1 MRKLLFLILSL
12 STSIIFAQKNTDS
25 VFVRDVY
32 DMELTRGMSYE
43 WLRDL
48 STDIG
53 GRLSGSPEAQQAVE
67 WSKSVLDTLGLD
79 SVWLQP
85 VMVPH
90 WVRGEKEVCQVILDG
105 SQIPLTICSLGG
117 SEGTGG
123 KALRAPVIE
132 VHSFEELAS
141 LGNEK
146 AKGKIIF
153 FNRPMEPR
161 LINTFAAYGGCV
173 DQRWAGALEAS
184 KYGALA
190 VVVRSMSH
198 KIDDHA
204 HTGSMSYEGAETRI
218 PAAALS
224 TLAAERL
231 DSLLTLYPGLELEL
245 EMDCKNLPDKPSFNV
260 IGEIRGS
267 ELPDE
272 IILVGGHLDAWD
284 NGDGAHD
291 DGAGVVHSMEVLR
304 LFKQLNYSPKR
315 TIRVVLFMN
324 EENGLRGAKEY
335 ARVTEEMNWYHMAAI
350 ESDRGGFTPRGFAIE
365 GSQEMIDF
373 IAKYKELLEP
383 YGLHDFQAG
392 GSGADVHPLKREDNV
407 LMGYLPDS
415 QRYFDHHH
423 APSDTFEAVNKREL
437 ELGAAAIT
445 SMVYLLDKYGIPQ
458 PVQNW

>member
-1 MRKLLFLILSL
+1 MKKIFVFILLIGSWCANAQSQEDSL
-12 STSIIFAQKNTDS
+12 
-25 VFVRDVY
+25 FVREVY
-32 DMELTRGMSYE
+32 DFELTRGMAYE

-48 STDIG
+48 SNNIG
-53 GRLSGSPEAQQAVE
+53 GRLSGSPEAQKAVE
-67 WSKSVLDTLGLD
+67 WSKAVLDSLGLD
-79 SVWLQP
+79 TVWLQP

-90 WVRGEKEVCQVILDG
+90 WVRGEKENCVALNNG
-105 SQIPLTICSLGG
+105 RRIPLTICSLGG

-123 KALRAPVIE
+123 NAIRAQVIE
-132 VHSFEELAS
+132 VYHFDELEELGAE
-141 LGNEK
+141 NI
-146 AKGKIIF
+146 KGKIIF

-161 LINTFAAYGGCV
+161 LINTFSAYGGCV

-184 KYGALA
+184 KYGAVGVL
-190 VVVRSMSH
+190 VRSMSH

-204 HTGSMSYEGAETRI
+204 HTGSMSYEGATERI

-231 DSLLTLYPGLELEL
+231 DSLLRINPELEIEL
-245 EMDCKNLPDKPSFNV
+245 EMDCKNLPDEPSFNV
-260 IGEIRGS
+260 IGQIVGS
-267 ELPDE
+267 EYPDE

-291 DGAGVVHSMEVLR
+291 DGAGVVHSMEVLYV
-304 LFKQLNYSPKR
+304 LKQLGYKPKR
-315 TIRVVLFMN
+315 TLRVVLFMN

-335 ARVTEEMNWYHMAAI
+335 AKKTKENNWYHLAAI

-365 GSQEMIDF
+365 GSEEMIQF
-373 IAKYKELLEP
+373 IAQYRTLLEP

-392 GSGADVHPLKREDNV
+392 GSGADVHPLKREDNI
-407 LMGYLPDS
+407 LLGYLPDS

-445 SMVYLLDKYGIPQ
+445 SMVYLLDKYGIPIH
-458 PVQNW
+458 PVN